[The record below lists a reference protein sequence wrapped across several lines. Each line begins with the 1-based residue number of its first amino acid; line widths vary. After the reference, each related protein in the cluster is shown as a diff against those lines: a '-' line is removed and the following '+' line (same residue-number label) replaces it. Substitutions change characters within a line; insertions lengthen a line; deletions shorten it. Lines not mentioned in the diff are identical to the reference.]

1 MFDRTQID
9 QRVQKALFR
18 KIDAMNRKRLDGSDT
33 NFFVKNSL
41 EPQDDTNSI
50 EQHLYRGCFAKV
62 NVAVPEFTNKQKSEF
77 IQKPISISSYITNKF
92 DENNELES
100 VTQKNAP
107 LAFQQGFQE
116 KSDNRFL
123 GESGITSISVSQLE
137 YYTYKFTIG
146 WVCPD
151 PVYFEKV
158 FEPSFLKLGAYCSI
172 EFGWGNSDKSMD
184 QIESLSIEEMEKLLK
199 IPGRLTERN
208 LKSSGNYYCGVG
220 TIVKFDWKIQESGI
234 YAGDIQILTPGAS
247 PFLDT
252 PQGTSNSADTI
263 PVRKIKNTLELQSLA
278 KRLLEDEKARNDLT
292 TEEIRDLKKELV
304 SATTIKD
311 SLQANSVA
319 FNLAIKNLD
328 KVSDY
333 FLEKEPDEKFFDPKK
348 EKNTS
353 KPYFTEYTD
362 LERIFRGGENRKYE
376 TEGLISALTYQ
387 YSGGLM
393 KIDVKN
399 SWNNTTRTTSR
410 TVDRLYPPEDFLKK
424 RYFASWGWFED
435 NILKTFFEIKSG
447 DKIIQTVDSRKV
459 TKTQKSAPVIPARAT
474 YNYEYKDNRCGSTDY
489 LYSMGLDSVVLPGR
503 HHPILENG
511 FSDIDNEGLLKL
523 IKKYYPLDQRV
534 NLDRINLIYLA
545 IDKVFPKFNAYD
557 YSEERAANANLA
569 EQEPRIVETG
579 KPNYGII
586 RNMVFPIE
594 MFQKHFQNTPSLR
607 QGLRNFWADVTN
619 QYGGYWGFEL
629 GQDGDNQT
637 HIGVFDSYY
646 DNIKTDDTKKKS
658 SKDNLKG
665 IFEFSVFS
673 NESIVKSFDVNL
685 DLSAEAATLAR
696 YGGFT
701 KAKRG
706 TTRIDGKKELGI
718 EAWNILTSDIDET
731 DIKTLED
738 LKRYREIRH
747 EVLKDLK
754 YTNEEDGNFMSN
766 KELIK
771 QLSEDDQKIIEKVE
785 TKRHQFIQGLGCY
798 DNRGN
803 FSTYFKQTMLHLI
816 LYSDLENSGSL
827 IERSRPILPISIS
840 MTLDGISGLAVG
852 NLFKVDYLP
861 KLYREPYIYFQITK
875 VEHKITTA
883 GWDTDIEAVMRAD
896 MPEFWKT
903 SGRNLNQGLDDYIK
917 LFKLNNI
924 DELQVEL
931 FKAFT
936 DGRGITLDEVKS
948 YDKQKKH
955 TAFRINNFN
964 MRKEKG
970 SFEEAL
976 SIYGDDI
983 GESNKQA
990 ALYFINGDRNSLLKI
1005 HNTLQDFLALVERT
1019 EDAAKFELDFETFD
1033 KFVVDFLKENNY
1045 TGIIRRTAPIP
1056 PPSDVIGEVRQ
1067 KQNALPEEERTDIG
1081 TAPTFSQTITNQ
1093 GTDLVNQ
1100 MFSNQSG
1107 GSSNGGGFNFGSS
1120 KGDAIMDE
1128 DY

>member
-1 MFDRTQID
+1 MFDPTQID
-9 QRVQKALFR
+9 DRVKKALFN
-18 KIDAMNRKRLDGSDT
+18 KIDAVNRKRLDGSDK
-33 NFFVKNSL
+33 NFFVGESL
-41 EPQDDTNSI
+41 EPQDDTNPI

-62 NVAVPEFTNKQKSEF
+62 NVAVPEFTDNKSKV
-77 IQKPISISSYITNKF
+77 IRKPVSISSYITNKV
-92 DENNELES
+92 NEKNQ
-100 VTQKNAP
+100 TIIDQKNSP
-107 LAFQQGFQE
+107 LTFRQGHQE
-116 KSDNRFL
+116 KVDNRFL

-151 PVYFEKV
+151 PVYFEKT
-158 FEPSFLKLGAYCSI
+158 FEPSFLKLGAYAAI

-208 LKSSGNYYCGVG
+208 LKSSANYYCGVG
-220 TIVKFDWKIQESGI
+220 TVTKFDWKIMENGV

-247 PFLDT
+247 PLLET
-252 PQGTSNSADTI
+252 TQGASNSADTI

-304 SATTIKD
+304 SATTIKQT
-311 SLQANSVA
+311 LQANSVA

-348 EKNTS
+348 KKNIS
-353 KPYFTEYTD
+353 RPYFTEYQN
-362 LERIFRGGENRKYE
+362 LETIFRGGKNRKYE
-376 TEGLISALTYQ
+376 TSKYISALSYQ

-393 KIDVKN
+393 KIDVKK
-399 SWNNTTRTTSR
+399 SWNKTTRRTNR

-435 NILKTFFEIKSG
+435 NILKTFFEMKSG
-447 DKIIQTVDSRKV
+447 DKIIQTVDSRKTEKKLV
-459 TKTQKSAPVIPARAT
+459 SGPSGTYGTATKGDFVAGTDEEVFETTLIP
-474 YNYEYKDNRCGSTDY
+474 NKCGSTDY
-489 LYSMGLDSVVLPGR
+489 LYSMGLDSVILPGK
-503 HHPILENG
+503 HHPILEKG
-511 FSDIDNEGLLKL
+511 FSDIDNEGLLRL
-523 IKKYYPLDQRV
+523 IRKYYPLEQRI

-545 IDKVFPKFNAYD
+545 IDKVFPKFEVLDNK
-557 YSEERAANANLA
+557 S
-569 EQEPRIVETG
+569 
-579 KPNYGII
+579 GII

-738 LKRYREIRH
+738 LKRYREIRQK
-747 EVLKDLK
+747 VLKDLK

-785 TKRHQFIQGLGCY
+785 TKRHQFVQGIGCY

-896 MPEFWKT
+896 MPEFWKI
-903 SGRNLNQGLDDYIK
+903 SGRNLNQGLEDYIK
-917 LFKLNNI
+917 LFKLTNV
-924 DELQVEL
+924 DELQGEL

-936 DGRGITLDEVKS
+936 DGRKITLDEITS
-948 YDKQKKH
+948 YDRQKELVN
-955 TAFRINNFN
+955 FRIDTFN
-964 MRKEKG
+964 RKKEQG
-970 SFEEAL
+970 SYDEQL

-983 GESNKQA
+983 GESSKQSN
-990 ALYFINGDRNSLLKI
+990 LYYINEARKTLIKK
-1005 HNTLQDFLALVERT
+1005 HNTLQDFLALVDRT
-1019 EDAAKFELDFETFD
+1019 DDAAKFEIDFETFD
-1033 KFVVDFLKENNY
+1033 KFVVDFLTENNY
-1045 TGIIRRTAPIP
+1045 TGIR
-1056 PPSDVIGEVRQ
+1056 G
-1067 KQNALPEEERTDIG
+1067 
-1081 TAPTFSQTITNQ
+1081 Q
-1093 GTDLVNQ
+1093 GTIQRVPKREDNQPLVLEE
-1100 MFSNQSG
+1100 FDVSSG
-1107 GSSNGGGFNFGSS
+1107 PSFTQGSEPQDQQPNIQTEGYGG
-1120 KGDAIMDE
+1120 
-1128 DY
+1128 

>member
-1 MFDRTQID
+1 MFNPTQID
-9 QRVQKALFR
+9 DRVKKTLFN
-18 KIDAMNRKRLDGSDT
+18 KIDAVNRKRLDGSDK
-33 NFFVKNSL
+33 NFFVGESL
-41 EPQDDTNSI
+41 EPQDDTNPI

-62 NVAVPEFTNKQKSEF
+62 NVAVPEFTDDKSDV
-77 IQKPISISSYITNKF
+77 IRKPVSISSYITNNVNEKNQTIL
-92 DENNELES
+92 EN
-100 VTQKNAP
+100 KNSP
-107 LAFQQGFQE
+107 LAFRQGHQE
-116 KSDNRFL
+116 KVDNRFL

-151 PVYFEKV
+151 PVYFEKT
-158 FEPSFLKLGAYCSI
+158 FEPSFLKLGAYAAI
-172 EFGWGNSDKSMD
+172 EFGWGNGDKSMD

-208 LKSSGNYYCGVG
+208 LKSSANYYCGVG
-220 TIVKFDWKIQESGI
+220 TVTKFDWKIQENGI

-304 SATTIKD
+304 SATTIKET
-311 SLQANSVA
+311 LQANSVA

-348 EKNTS
+348 EENTS

-362 LERIFRGGENRKYE
+362 LKRIFRGGENRKYE
-376 TEGLISALTYQ
+376 TSKYISALSYQ

-393 KIDVKN
+393 KIDVKK
-399 SWNNTTRTTSR
+399 SWNKTTGFANRTA
-410 TVDRLYPPEDFLKK
+410 DRAYPPEDFLKK

-459 TKTQKSAPVIPARAT
+459 TKTQKSAPPVAT

-489 LYSMGLDSVVLPGR
+489 LYSMGLDSVILPGK
-503 HHPILENG
+503 HHPILERG
-511 FSDIDNEGLLKL
+511 FSDIDNEGLLRL
-523 IKKYYPLDQRV
+523 IRKYYPLEQRI

-557 YSEERAANANLA
+557 YSEEQTAPANLV
-569 EQEPRIVETG
+569 EQEPRNVETG
-579 KPNYGII
+579 KPKYGII

-646 DNIKTDDTKKKS
+646 DNIKTNDTKKKS
-658 SKDNLKG
+658 NKDNLNG

-673 NESIVKSFDVNL
+673 NKSIVKSFDVNL

-701 KAKRG
+701 NAKRG

-718 EAWNILTSDIDET
+718 EAWNILTSDIDEK
-731 DIKTLED
+731 DVKTLED
-738 LKRYREIRH
+738 LKRYREIRQ

-754 YTNEEDGNFMSN
+754 YTNEEDGNFMN
-766 KELIK
+766 DKELIE

-785 TKRHQFIQGLGCY
+785 TKRHQFVQGIGCY

-917 LFKLNNI
+917 LFKLTNV
-924 DELQVEL
+924 DELQGEL

-936 DGRGITLDEVKS
+936 DGREITLDEITS
-948 YDKQKKH
+948 YDNQKELV
-955 TAFRINNFN
+955 AFRINIFN
-964 MRKEKG
+964 SKKEEG
-970 SFEEAL
+970 NYDEAL
-976 SIYGDDI
+976 SIYGTDI
-983 GESNKQA
+983 GESNKQSN
-990 ALYFINGDRNSLLKI
+990 LYYINEERKI
-1005 HNTLQDFLALVERT
+1005 LIRKHNTLQDFLALVERT
-1019 EDAAKFELDFETFD
+1019 DDAAKFELDFETFD
-1033 KFVVDFLKENNY
+1033 KFVADFLKENNY
-1045 TGIIRRTAPIP
+1045 KGIR
-1056 PPSDVIGEVRQ
+1056 G
-1067 KQNALPEEERTDIG
+1067 
-1081 TAPTFSQTITNQ
+1081 Q
-1093 GTDLVNQ
+1093 GTMQRVPKREDNQPLVLEEFDVSSGPGLTQ
-1100 MFSNQSG
+1100 KTTTQKVISSDEAERQRRESG
-1107 GSSNGGGFNFGSS
+1107 GSSGGGSSNRGGFNFGSS
-1120 KGDAIMDE
+1120 KGDAITSQ